1 MDFTDIE
8 KFLITKIPK
17 LLSYPG
23 VVFTL
28 TMIIGFVIF
37 VLDLALKGACI
48 YLGLWVM
55 TKILA

>member
-1 MDFTDIE
+1 MDFLDIE
-8 KFLITKIPK
+8 EFLTAKFPK
-17 LLSYPG
+17 LSPG

-55 TKILA
+55 AKILA

>member
-1 MDFTDIE
+1 MDFIDIE
-8 KFLITKIPK
+8 KILITK
-17 LLSYPG
+17 LLSYPS

-55 TKILA
+55 AKILT